1 MREDYSTKEAFE
13 TYIDYL
19 ALKRHSTSD
28 DYDYH
33 KYNGRVRASFDNFR
47 TRNDVFFFY
56 KLSKEQHTRDLMLA
70 NMLVKPNIWVR
81 ELLEDTANERYL
93 AWKKKIDSLTQTF
106 KSDLR
111 YLDENFKSNFIVPSD
126 GQHPRLMSLYLSRQ
140 ITLETFTILCHVSNV
155 FPYWEQNIVDRVVAR
170 DIMKLARKYYP
181 FLDVD
186 KKKFSAIVR
195 DTLDLV

>member
-1 MREDYSTKEAFE
+1 
-13 TYIDYL
+13 
-19 ALKRHSTSD
+19 
-28 DYDYH
+28 
-33 KYNGRVRASFDNFR
+33 
-47 TRNDVFFFY
+47 
-56 KLSKEQHTRDLMLA
+56 MLA